1 MNFMSRKHRKRSN
14 ISRIHIYRNPDDLV
28 ADTTG
33 EERFHIF
40 EVCASLSK
48 CIAGLLIATAAVST
62 FLFLQYF
69 MGVNMFYTPSLKLA
83 FIIAIGFI
91 GITNIICGLV
101 LLSKE

>member
-1 MNFMSRKHRKRSN
+1 MPRKHRKPSN
-14 ISRIHIYRNPDDLV
+14 SSHIHIFRNPDDLIS
-28 ADTTG
+28 DTTG

-48 CIAGLLIATAAVST
+48 YIASLLMATAAVST
-62 FLFLQYF
+62 FLFLQCF
-69 MGVNMFYTPSLKLA
+69 MGVNMSSIPLLKLA

-91 GITNIICGLV
+91 GIANIICGLV